1 MSTYALILIVMI
13 IIITDIIPIKNKKQG
28 REIIVLL
35 MLGAITL
42 SYGYYYNTH
51 KYTASLVN
59 LMFELFNMR

>member
-1 MSTYALILIVMI
+1 MVFEIMPL
-13 IIITDIIPIKNKKQG
+13 KQEKQS

-42 SYGYYYNTH
+42 AYGYYYNTH

-59 LMFELFNMR
+59 FIFHMLNIR